1 MKLLIIFITIILLL
15 STAFAENKW
24 HGVDETVIEKFA
36 SEKGRQVKEPLIPLE
51 GDIELFCF
59 ALFQQLEVLLLDIT
73 GDNLKIHSQKN
84 LKYET

>member
-1 MKLLIIFITIILLL
+1 MKFLIIFITIILLL

-24 HGVDETVIEKFA
+24 HGVDESVIEKLA

-59 ALFQQLEVLLLDIT
+59 ALFSAIGGFIAGYYLKQLKDSFA
-73 GDNLKIHSQKN
+73 KKS
-84 LKYET
+84 